1 MGLIKAITSSIGSV
15 FADQWKEYFQVDS
28 MSNDQ
33 LVVKAKKTTKG
44 NNKGGDDIISNGS
57 IVSIADG
64 QVALIVEDGRIVEFC
79 AEPGRFVWD
88 SSSEPSMLCG
98 EFFKGMA
105 DSFKKIGERFTFG
118 GDTGKNQRVYF
129 VNTKEI
135 IDNKFGTTTPMV
147 YDDRYYGT
155 ALYIRYFG
163 QYSFRIKDPILFF
176 TSIAGNVSDSYNK
189 IELMNFCREEFMT
202 ALDTSLSMLSA
213 DGIKFSQIPQK
224 QREIAKYMSETLDE
238 DWGQRRGMDI
248 VSVAISKV
256 TPDEKSRARIEE
268 FDTNLMH
275 SNPGAMAGGL
285 AYAQM
290 QAMQNAAKNSGGA
303 VNGFMGIGMMNGVMG
318 NNSQS
323 QQTLL
328 NTANQL
334 HNDYKQPEAPT
345 KKDTWKCACGAENT
359 GKFCAECGSKK
370 PEKEEWKCICGH
382 VNTGKF
388 CSECGSKKITE
399 FRCQCGY
406 VSSSAFKFCPECGSK
421 QE

>member
-1 MGLIKAITSSIGSV
+1 MGLIKAAFSSVGSV
-15 FADQWKEYFQVDS
+15 FSDQWKEYFQIDS
-28 MSNDQ
+28 MSNDE
-33 LVVKAKKTTKG
+33 LVVRAKKITKG

-57 IVSIADG
+57 VVAVADG
-64 QVALIVEDGRIVEFC
+64 QVALIVEDGKIIEFC

-98 EFFKGMA
+98 EFFKGMI
-105 DSFKKIGERFTFG
+105 DSFKKMGERFTFG
-118 GDTGKNQRVYF
+118 GDRAKKQYVYF

-163 QYSFRIKDPILFF
+163 QFSFRIKDPILFF
-176 TSIAGNVSDSYNK
+176 TSIAGNVSDKYNK
-189 IELMNFCREEFMT
+189 EMLMSFCREEFMT
-202 ALDTSLSMLSA
+202 ALDTSLSMLSV

-238 DWGQRRGMDI
+238 EWGQRRGMDI

-303 VNGFMGIGMMNGVMG
+303 VNGFMGLGMMNGFSG
-318 NNSQS
+318 NNAGS
-323 QQTLL
+323 QQTLI
-328 NTANQL
+328 NTAKQL
-334 HNDYKQPEAPT
+334 QNDTAPAAPT
-345 KKDTWKCACGAENT
+345 QNDTWKCTCGAENS
-359 GKFCAECGSKK
+359 GKFCAECGNKK
-370 PEKEEWKCICGH
+370 PEKLEWRCSCGA

-388 CSECGSKKITE
+388 CSECGAKKVTDFICT
-399 FRCQCGY
+399 CGY
-406 VSSSAFKFCPECGSK
+406 KSKTAFKFCPECGSK
-421 QE
+421 QA